1 MVPEGSAP
9 RKQGSLGL
17 DAPVESAPTGNAC
30 TGDALGAC
38 SLRALCRCG
47 LVGELLVVHNE
58 TDY

>member
-1 MVPEGSAP
+1 MVPG
-9 RKQGSLGL
+9 KQGSLGL